1 MRQRAVKNDV
11 ADGGRSATDAHESL
25 VSRSA
30 RRVLKT
36 VDVYPK
42 MHREFNVQTEFGA
55 TVSIVAALVMLVL
68 FLSELHAYWRPNTH
82 EHMVVDTSLSAKLQ
96 VNLDI
101 SYLAINC
108 RDAHINAMDVAGEL
122 QVNMHQ
128 TIVKTRLDDEGNAI
142 GRPVAMERRGESTVS
157 DEGEKK
163 TEMGGSGGDCG
174 SCYEARHPSGKSCC
188 NSCEEVKEAFV
199 YSGYS
204 LEDADGKEQCVRE
217 AVEEEKLAQDG
228 EGCRFTGTMLVNRV
242 AGNFHVALGH
252 TFHRQGKLVHQFRP
266 GEEYTYNSS
275 HVVHSLSFGEP
286 MSGVTGPLDGVL
298 KIAAQCMQM
307 WFSVQ
312 WEELRKVIN

>member
-163 TEMGGSGGDCG
+163 TEM
-174 SCYEARHPSGKSCC
+174 
-188 NSCEEVKEAFV
+188 V
-199 YSGYS
+199 Y
-204 LEDADGKEQCVRE
+204 A
-217 AVEEEKLAQDG
+217 
-228 EGCRFTGTMLVNRV
+228 N
-242 AGNFHVALGH
+242 
-252 TFHRQGKLVHQFRP
+252 
-266 GEEYTYNSS
+266 
-275 HVVHSLSFGEP
+275 VVFSAMGR
-286 MSGVTGPLDGVL
+286 
-298 KIAAQCMQM
+298 AAQNGGVFQYYIKIVPTIYSDIDEKAIHSYQQM
-307 WFSVQ
+307 MKRCRAKMIIANPK
-312 WEELRKVIN
+312 L